1 MGFYMLILFS
11 ATSRNSLVLT
21 DFVCPYVCVCGVF
34 RGSINKIIIICKQEV
49 TSTIL
54 AV

>member
-21 DFVCPYVCVCGVF
+21 DFVCPYVCVCVCVYVCVE
-34 RGSINKIIIICKQEV
+34 SLQD
-49 TSTIL
+49 L
-54 AV
+54 